1 MICSNSRAVLV
12 EPLYDRF
19 SRDAGTQLIEHSVG
33 PNDVLIV
40 EGVPALLMD
49 DLLGLP
55 GVMRVYIDVAHD
67 TREKRL
73 KQDYAWRGTSA
84 EEQLETLAQRE
95 LDETPI
101 VEQSRMF
108 ADFVVEP
115 ETQGRKE

>member
-1 MICSNSRAVLV
+1 M
-12 EPLYDRF
+12 
-19 SRDAGTQLIEHSVG
+19 EHSVG

-40 EGVPALLMD
+40 EGVPALLME

-55 GVMRVYIDVAHD
+55 GVMRGYIDIARD
-67 TREKRL
+67 TRDKRL
-73 KQDYAWRGTSA
+73 MQDYTWRSTST

-101 VEQSRMF
+101 VEQSRMI

-115 ETQGRKE
+115 AIQGNKE